1 MIESFSTLVRLFKA
15 IGGAWRTDPQ
25 FRTLVG
31 LVFFTLLSGTIFY
44 TLEEGW
50 SIVDAFY
57 LNVWCEMGSPSQQV
71 SESEPRSSEALVEPD
86 AEVVQRY
93 PGRQSYPQ
101 PANVV
106 GALSAKAEGVVQL
119 LVDTLHNLTDGR
131 SPASQPLWP
140 TSAASIA
147 FWRAD
152 DARSV
157 EIEPPP
163 MVFLAFEA
171 FE

>member
-1 MIESFSTLVRLFKA
+1 VVAGTLG
-15 IGGAWRTDPQ
+15 IQEQPGHP
-25 FRTLVG
+25 
-31 LVFFTLLSGTIFY
+31 LLEN
-44 TLEEGW
+44 LL
-50 SIVDAFY
+50 DALRDKEALLILDNCEH
-57 LNVWCEMGSPSQQV
+57 LNVWCEMGSPSQQIG
-71 SESEPRSSEALVEPD
+71 ESEPGSSEALVEPD

-101 PANVV
+101 SANVV
-106 GALSAKAEGVVQL
+106 GTLSAKAEGVVQL
-119 LVDTLHNLTDGR
+119 LLDGLYYLTDGR

-163 MVFLAFEA
+163 MVFLTFEA
-171 FE
+171 FVSYVRT

>member
-1 MIESFSTLVRLFKA
+1 MPNTGQPIETAASHARASRPMP
-15 IGGAWRTDPQ
+15 WRPNGC
-25 FRTLVG
+25 RPRG
-31 LVFFTLLSGTIFY
+31 LWT
-44 TLEEGW
+44 
-50 SIVDAFY
+50 SIK
-57 LNVWCEMGSPSQQV
+57 QV
-71 SESEPRSSEALVEPD
+71 SHAWLRAAVRRRLRSGRQIFWKALCFGLCAKGSDRPEVV
-86 AEVVQRY
+86 ATYILAVVQRY

-119 LVDTLHNLTDGR
+119 LVDGLHNLTDGR

-163 MVFLAFEA
+163 MVFLAFE
-171 FE
+171 